1 MSEKLG
7 AVLIA
12 EVGSVVTRVTLV
24 DTVDGESRLI
34 AQAEAPTSAEPPY
47 RDVFIGVLEACVY
60 LAEMSGRQLLQE
72 GRLIRPQN
80 NERDGVN
87 HVLVTTSAAGTLEL
101 VLTAIARDVSARSA
115 LHASRCTYSSVLQ
128 TVTLDDAAL
137 DPELRRTTSWV
148 GRQVQTMLQLR
159 PDAILLAGGL
169 EDGAHDVLCRLAR
182 IVGFTVEHIGKAATE
197 QQRRDGTACPVI
209 YAGNSAARECVSA
222 ALEGRTQVQFVDNL
236 RPTLEH
242 EQLEDARRALTKL
255 YNEQILPRLPGMAGL
270 RQVCSAPVTTVSHA
284 SGVVT
289 RFVAERYQR
298 RVLTLDVGSMSSSA
312 LLAGPG
318 RYNPTVL
325 GLCGTGYGVMHVLE
339 ARGAANIARWLP
351 FPMAEHELVHWLL
364 NKQLRPHVV
373 PASREDVWI
382 EQAVAREALALVFT
396 ALTDEC
402 GDAAYDLV
410 VARGGVLS
418 HAPHPAQAALVVLD
432 ALQPT
437 AEHETLAVDLRLD
450 ELGLLPAC
458 GALAAL
464 DTDSAVTLFDR
475 DVLGNMPLA
484 TCVVALGEGKLGSVA
499 LQAELET
506 QHGKPQTISVR
517 HGEIVRL
524 PLSQGRYGKLTLRP
538 ASGVRIGRNA
548 PGAEVSSDVAA
559 ISGSALGIVIDAR
572 GRPLRLSRNTR
583 QRAVQLWEWL
593 AALGGVR
600 GSNPFLDVE
609 RPEEARIPEPAAA
622 RPVPEPVNG
631 REAPAEAAEAP
642 VSHAPPPAA
651 EEPPPER
658 EELPPLPEEPAP
670 LPEEPTPSSEV
681 IGGAEEGGAQ
691 RGRRV
696 SLEDLAREAEA
707 APQQP
712 EGPPD
717 KLQSDLANL
726 RQTVE
731 SEPKRG
737 LFGRGKDKKK
747 KKK

>member
-12 EVGSVVTRVTLV
+12 EVGSVMTRVTLV

-34 AQAEAPTSAEPPY
+34 AQAEAPTSAEAPY
-47 RDVFIGVLEACVY
+47 RDVFIGVLEATVRI
-60 LAEMSGRQLLQE
+60 AELSGRQLLHE

-87 HVLVTTSAAGTLEL
+87 HVLVTTSAAGMLEL
-101 VLTAIARDVSARSA
+101 VITAIAHDVSARSA

-128 TVTLDDAAL
+128 TVTLDDATL
-137 DPELRRTTSWV
+137 DAELRRTTSWV

-182 IVGFTVEHIGKAATE
+182 IVGFTVEHMGVDANG
-197 QQRRDGTACPVI
+197 QPRRDASTFPVL
-209 YAGNSAARECVSA
+209 YAGNSAARDCVRE
-222 ALEGRTQVQFVDNL
+222 ALEGRATVQFVDNL
-236 RPTLEH
+236 RPELEH
-242 EQLEDARRALTKL
+242 EQLEETRRALTKI
-255 YNEQILPRLPGMAGL
+255 YDEQILTRLPGIAGL
-270 RQVCSAPVTTVSHA
+270 RQVCSAPVTTVCHA
-284 SGVVT
+284 SGMIT

-298 RVLTLDVGSMSSSA
+298 RVLTLDAGSMSSSA
-312 LLAGPG
+312 LLASPG
-318 RYNPTVL
+318 RYNPAVL
-325 GLCGTGYGVMHVLE
+325 ALCGTGYGLMHVLE
-339 ARGAANIARWLP
+339 TRGAANIARWLP
-351 FPMAEHELVHWLL
+351 FPMAEHDLVHWLL

-373 PASREDVWI
+373 PTTREDVWI
-382 EQAVAREALALVFT
+382 EQAVAREALAMVFA

-402 GDAAYDLV
+402 GDVAYDLV
-410 VARGGVLS
+410 VARGGVLA
-418 HAPHPAQAALVVLD
+418 HAPHPAQAALIVLD

-464 DTDSAVTLFDR
+464 DADSAVTLFDR

-484 TCVVALGEGKLGSVA
+484 TCVVALGEGKLGTVA

-506 QHGKPQTISVR
+506 QHGKPQTVSVR

-559 ISGSALGIVIDAR
+559 IAGSALGIVIDAR

-600 GSNPFLDVE
+600 GRNPFLDVAH
-609 RPEEARIPEPAAA
+609 PEEAPAPEPAAA
-622 RPVPEPVNG
+622 RPVPAPVNG
-631 REAPAEAAEAP
+631 SED
-642 VSHAPPPAA
+642 PAA
-651 EEPPPER
+651 EPVAELPPPEEPAPFR
-658 EELPPLPEEPAP
+658 EEPAPLPEEPAP
-670 LPEEPTPSSEV
+670 LPEEPAPMSEV
-681 IGGAEEGGAQ
+681 GGAQ

-696 SLEDLAREAEA
+696 SLEDLARETEA
-707 APQQP
+707 APEPP

-717 KLQSDLANL
+717 KIQSDLASL

-731 SEPKRG
+731 PEQKRG
-737 LFGRGKDKKK
+737 WFGRGKDKKK

>member
-12 EVGSVVTRVTLV
+12 EVGSLVTRVTLV

-47 RDVFIGVLEACVY
+47 RDVVIGVLEATVH

-87 HVLVTTSAAGTLEL
+87 HVIVTTSAAGTLEL
-101 VLTAIARDVSARSA
+101 VITAIATDVSARST
-115 LHASRCTYSSVLQ
+115 LHATRCTYSNVLQ
-128 TVTLDDAAL
+128 TVTLDDASL
-137 DPELRRTTSWV
+137 DAELRRTTSWV

-182 IVGFTVEHIGKAATE
+182 IVGFTVEHMGQAASA

-209 YAGNSAARECVSA
+209 YAGNSAARDCVSA
-222 ALEGRTQVQFVDNL
+222 ALEGRTSYQLVDNL

-242 EQLEDARRALTKL
+242 EHLEDVRRALTKL
-255 YNEQILPRLPGMAGL
+255 YDEQILTRLPGMAGL
-270 RQVCSAPVTTVSHA
+270 RQVCSAPVTTACHA
-284 SGVVT
+284 SGVMT

-298 RVLTLDVGSMSSSA
+298 RVLTIDVGSTSSSA

-318 RYNPTVL
+318 RYNPAVL
-325 GLCGTGYGVMHVLE
+325 GLCGTGHGVMQVLA
-339 ARGAANIARWLP
+339 ARGTANIARWLP
-351 FPMAEHELVHWLL
+351 FPIEEHELVHWLL

-373 PASREDVWI
+373 PTSREDIWI
-382 EQAVAREALALVFT
+382 EQAVAREALALVFA

-402 GDAAYDLV
+402 GDVAYDLV
-410 VARGGVLS
+410 VARGGVVA
-418 HAPHPAQAALVVLD
+418 HAPHPAQAALIVLD

-506 QHGKPQTISVR
+506 QHGQPQTVSVR

-572 GRPLRLSRNTR
+572 GRPLRLSRNVR

-600 GSNPFLDVE
+600 GSNPFLGAA
-609 RPEEARIPEPAAA
+609 RPEDAPVPEPAAA
-622 RPVPEPVNG
+622 RPVPAPVNG
-631 REAPAEAAEAP
+631 REVPA
-642 VSHAPPPAA
+642 SHAPEPTD
-651 EEPPPER
+651 EEPPHEELPREELPR
-658 EELPPLPEEPAP
+658 EELPPLPQEPAP
-670 LPEEPTPSSEV
+670 PPTEPAPSAEV
-681 IGGAEEGGAQ
+681 IGAKEGEPQ
-691 RGRRV
+691 KGRRV
-696 SLEDLAREAEA
+696 SLEDLARETEA

-717 KLQSDLANL
+717 KLQSDLASL

-731 SEPKRG
+731 PETKRG